1 MKKIVIASNNQGKLK
16 EIQSILMPYDIEV
29 INQGSLNIPEAE
41 EPFFTFLENS
51 LAKARHAS
59 KISGLP
65 ALADDSG
72 LCVEALN
79 FAPGV
84 FSARYAGEP
93 KSDLR
98 NNQKLLKDLEHLSES
113 EKRNA
118 YFYCV
123 MVFVR
128 HADDPQPIVAE
139 GIWHGQILKAPQG
152 ENGFGYDPI
161 FLDILSNLSS
171 AELPSEL
178 KNQKSHRGHALNQ
191 LIQKLKANYFIK

>member
-1 MKKIVIASNNQGKLK
+1 MKKIVIASNNKGKLQ
-16 EIQSILMPYDIEV
+16 EIQAILQPYDIEV

-84 FSARYAGEP
+84 FSARFAGEP
-93 KSDLR
+93 KSDSR
-98 NNQKLLKDLEHLSES
+98 NNQKLLKDLEHLAES
-113 EKRNA
+113 ERNA

-139 GIWHGQILKAPQG
+139 GIWHGRILNQPQG

-161 FLDILSNLSS
+161 FLDLETNLSS
-171 AELPSEL
+171 AELSSEL
-178 KNQKSHRGHALNQ
+178 KNQKSHRGQALNQ
-191 LIQKLKANYFIK
+191 LISKLKAVYFLK